1 MSGTEMYGVGRDV
14 CSFRELLFVCRDI
27 CPILKD
33 PKALAAVT
41 DLFEEHVRR
50 TYPQVQLIVGKS
62 AYMRVW
68 HVTRFKVAK
77 LLITQVGG
85 KRGIYIGSDHKSNK
99 DN

>member
-1 MSGTEMYGVGRDV
+1 MVKHGADEWDRDV
-14 CSFRELLFVCRDI
+14 CSFRELMFVYRDI

-62 AYMRVW
+62 AYKYACVARY
-68 HVTRFKVAK
+68 KVQSSTTPDNPRRREK
-77 LLITQVGG
+77 
-85 KRGIYIGSDHKSNK
+85 K
-99 DN
+99 DLYWIRS